1 MVNLK
6 SNNIQK
12 AEAVEPIK
20 NKKDVKKLVE
30 FLHITNIRN
39 YSIVVLGINTL
50 LRAGDLL
57 SLKWSDVLEDENTF
71 KMNFTLKEDKTDKT
85 RKVDLNISSIEVLT
99 EYKQSLGDSF
109 ISTDYIFKS
118 RKGDKAIDVKALH
131 KIIKDT
137 CKALNIKGNFG
148 THTLRKT
155 GAYRIYADNIV
166 ENPMIIS
173 YLQEILNHSSQ
184 KTTLRYI
191 GIEAEKITD
200 IFMNLKHY

>member
-1 MVNLK
+1 VVNLK
-6 SNNIQK
+6 SNNVQK

-30 FLHITNIRN
+30 FLHITNVRN
-39 YSIVVLGINTL
+39 YAIVVLGINTL

-57 SLKWSDVLEDENTF
+57 SLKWNNVLEDENTF
-71 KMNFTLKEDKTDKT
+71 KLHFTMTEDKTDKT
-85 RKVDLNISSIEVLT
+85 RKVNLNTSSIGALL
-99 EYKQSLGDSF
+99 EYKQSLGDKF
-109 ISTDYIFKS
+109 NSTEYIFKS

-137 CKALNIKGNFG
+137 CRALNIKGNFG

-155 GAYRIYADNIV
+155 GAYRIYVDNV
-166 ENPMIIS
+166 AENPMIIS